1 MRRKIIIGIVC
12 VLTIAMVG
20 SFSWG
25 ISKTYEGEKVAKEI
39 GQSMNESI
47 QDLIEEENKVISE
60 NDSMG
65 TVNGERISKDY
76 FNMRCQLYKT
86 CGSNNPADDAWKE
99 LKKEA
104 AEREFAKDKGI
115 LPTEAEIVEYTK
127 EQRKIAESTEE
138 SYAIVKKLLDSVGMT
153 EEYYWEIYKPKYES
167 PILLTRANINKYAE
181 EHKIDTVEYKEI
193 KATILDKNYYNS
205 LE

>member
-12 VLTIAMVG
+12 VLTIAIVG
-20 SFSWG
+20 SFSWAA
-25 ISKTYEGEKVAKEI
+25 SKTYESEKVAEKI
-39 GQSMNESI
+39 GQNMSESI
-47 QDLIEEENKVISE
+47 QALIAEENKAISE
-60 NDSMG
+60 NDIMG
-65 TVNGERISKDY
+65 TVNGERISKVY
-76 FNMRCQLYKT
+76 FNMRYQHYKT
-86 CGSNNPADDAWKE
+86 CGSNNPAGDAWKE
-99 LKKEA
+99 LKREA
-104 AEREFAKDKGI
+104 AEEEFAKDKGI
-115 LPTEAEIVEYTK
+115 LPTEAEIIEYTN